1 MKEKNVNSK
10 AVKAAKTKKS
20 EKVAKAKANKAE
32 KVENAALVK
41 EPSVDS
47 AALVMPVNDS
57 TAVLDAGFAADS
69 LDATGDAAGMPP
81 LPTAE
86 QLGIT
91 ITAGNVGSAGDAGNA
106 ANAPL
111 SATVGDTINFP
122 VTVSWSV
129 NGSAILVVPTSSANA
144 KGILQLGVSQESSRS
159 VKDGKEMAQITFNY
173 KLVMQD
179 TGNLN
184 IPAMRFEIPTPMGQS
199 LDLRS
204 ESVPIRVDAPFNALP
219 FIAGGAVGVCVL
231 LAALW
236 RMRKRAN
243 ARAAADAKNAFENA
257 LREKMMVLKQR
268 VMVADSREWLLELES
283 ICKEYALHRF
293 GASAC
298 GIAGSAGA
306 SGVAAEKSAG
316 KPAEGIPGG
325 AVSAVGKPAASAVNL
340 DALVADGKLDGWKP
354 LLEEFAHARYG
365 GGKRDSFENK
375 ETWKLAMQLMGVK
388 EDE

>member
-1 MKEKNVNSK
+1 MKEKNVKSK
-10 AVKAAKTKKS
+10 TAKVKSKSKNAAS
-20 EKVAKAKANKAE
+20 A
-32 KVENAALVK
+32 ENAALVK
-41 EPSVDS
+41 ENAPDT
-47 AALVMPVNDS
+47 ALVVPTDS
-57 TAVLDAGFAADS
+57 LNASGVLDAADS
-69 LDATGDAAGMPP
+69 SNAVGDAGSVDGDSAGMPV

-91 ITAGNVGSAGDAGNA
+91 IATGNAESAGSAAGNV
-106 ANAPL
+106 PL
-111 SATVGDTINFP
+111 TATVGDTINFP

-204 ESVPIRVDAPFNALP
+204 ESVPIRVDAPFNVMP

-236 RMRKRAN
+236 RMRKRSRECAK
-243 ARAAADAKNAFENA
+243 AAAKSAFENA
-257 LREKMMVLKQR
+257 MREKMVVLKQR
-268 VMVADSREWLLELES
+268 VMVADSREWLLELEG
-283 ICKEYALHRF
+283 ICKEYAFEKF
-293 GASAC
+293 GA
-298 GIAGSAGA
+298 
-306 SGVAAEKSAG
+306 
-316 KPAEGIPGG
+316 AEGT
-325 AVSAVGKPAASAVNL
+325 AAASAVNL

-375 ETWKLAMQLMGVK
+375 ETWKLAMTLMGIK
-388 EDE
+388 EDD

>member
-1 MKEKNVNSK
+1 MKKNAISK
-10 AVKAAKTKKS
+10 TAKP
-20 EKVAKAKANKAE
+20 AKAKEAKA
-32 KVENAALVK
+32 K
-41 EPSVDS
+41 ESHESVDS
-47 AALVMPVNDS
+47 LLTVPTAGSTNVLTVDPDS
-57 TAVLDAGFAADS
+57 LNAPGALDAHESAADGS
-69 LDATGDAAGMPP
+69 NAVGDAAENDAGMPA

-91 ITAGNVGSAGDAGNA
+91 ITAGNVGNAGDAGNA
-106 ANAPL
+106 TIAPL

-144 KGILQLGVSQESSRS
+144 KGILQLGVSQESSRL

-184 IPAMRFEIPTPMGQS
+184 IPAMRFEIPTPTGQS

-204 ESVPIRVDAPFNALP
+204 DSVPIRVDAPFNAMP

-236 RMRKRAN
+236 RMRKRAK
-243 ARAAADAKNAFENA
+243 AKAELAKWNGA
-257 LREKMMVLKQR
+257 LSAIRERMMVLKQR
-268 VMVADSREWLLELES
+268 VNVADSREWLLELEGA
-283 ICKEYALHRF
+283 CKEYVLHLF
-293 GASAC
+293 GASVC
-298 GIAGSAGA
+298 GIAANAGD
-306 SGVAAEKSAG
+306 AG
-316 KPAEGIPGG
+316 M
-325 AVSAVGKPAASAVNL
+325 PAASAVNL

-375 ETWKLAMQLMGVK
+375 ETWKLAMTLMGIK
-388 EDE
+388 EED

>member
-1 MKEKNVNSK
+1 MKKNANT
-10 AVKAAKTKKS
+10 KAAKLVKAK
-20 EKVAKAKANKAE
+20 KAKAENQE
-32 KVENAALVK
+32 KNADSLLVATK
-41 EPSVDS
+41 K
-47 AALVMPVNDS
+47 DS
-57 TAVLDAGFAADS
+57 TNVLAIEPDSLNAPGDLDAGAVDGDS
-69 LDATGDAAGMPP
+69 VENDAGMPA

-91 ITAGNVGSAGDAGNA
+91 ITAGNVGSATS
-106 ANAPL
+106 APL

-204 ESVPIRVDAPFNALP
+204 DSVPIRVDAPFNAMP

-243 ARAAADAKNAFENA
+243 ARAATAAKNAFENA
-257 LREKMMVLKQR
+257 LREKMVILKQR
-268 VMVADSREWLLELES
+268 VMVADSREWLLELEG
-283 ICKEYALHRF
+283 ICKEYALHQF

-298 GIAGSAGA
+298 GIAANAGD
-306 SGVAAEKSAG
+306 AG
-316 KPAEGIPGG
+316 M
-325 AVSAVGKPAASAVNL
+325 PAASAVNL

-375 ETWKLAMQLMGVK
+375 ETWKLAMTLMGVK
-388 EDE
+388 EDD

>member
-1 MKEKNVNSK
+1 MAGTLFFTGVFFVYSWRMKEKTVNSK
-10 AVKAAKTKKS
+10 TAKVKSKKSKTKAAESAAVKNDAP
-20 EKVAKAKANKAE
+20 AE
-32 KVENAALVK
+32 SAALVK
-41 EPSVDS
+41 ENAADT
-47 AALVMPVNDS
+47 ALVVP
-57 TAVLDAGFAADS
+57 ADS
-69 LDATGDAAGMPP
+69 LNAPGDLDASSVDGDSVGNDAGMPA

-91 ITAGNVGSAGDAGNA
+91 ITAGNAGNA
-106 ANAPL
+106 GSASGNAAGNVPL

-204 ESVPIRVDAPFNALP
+204 DSVPIRVDAPFNAMP

-243 ARAAADAKNAFENA
+243 ARAAAAAKNAFENA
-257 LREKMMVLKQR
+257 MREKMVVLKQR
-268 VMVADSREWLLELES
+268 VMVADSREWLLELEG
-283 ICKEYALHRF
+283 ICKEYAFKKF
-293 GASAC
+293 GA
-298 GIAGSAGA
+298 
-306 SGVAAEKSAG
+306 
-316 KPAEGIPGG
+316 AEGI
-325 AVSAVGKPAASAVNL
+325 AAASAVNL

-375 ETWKLAMQLMGVK
+375 ETWKLAMQLMGIK

>member
-1 MKEKNVNSK
+1 
-10 AVKAAKTKKS
+10 
-20 EKVAKAKANKAE
+20 
-32 KVENAALVK
+32 VEN
-41 EPSVDS
+41 D
-47 AALVMPVNDS
+47 
-57 TAVLDAGFAADS
+57 
-69 LDATGDAAGMPP
+69 AGMPA

-91 ITAGNVGSAGDAGNA
+91 ITAGNVGSATS
-106 ANAPL
+106 APL

-204 ESVPIRVDAPFNALP
+204 DSVPIRVDAPFNAMP

-243 ARAAADAKNAFENA
+243 ARAVAAAKNAFENSM
-257 LREKMMVLKQR
+257 REKMVVLKQR
-268 VMVADSREWLLELES
+268 VMVADSREWLLELEG
-283 ICKEYALHRF
+283 ICKEYVLHLF

-298 GIAGSAGA
+298 GIAANAGD
-306 SGVAAEKSAG
+306 AG
-316 KPAEGIPGG
+316 MPAD
-325 AVSAVGKPAASAVNL
+325 KMPAASAVNL

-375 ETWKLAMQLMGVK
+375 ETWKLAMTLMGIK
-388 EDE
+388 EED

>member
-10 AVKAAKTKKS
+10 TAKPVKAK
-20 EKVAKAKANKAE
+20 KAKAENQE
-32 KVENAALVK
+32 KN
-41 EPSVDS
+41 
-47 AALVMPVNDS
+47 
-57 TAVLDAGFAADS
+57 ADS
-69 LDATGDAAGMPP
+69 LLVATKKDSTNVLAIEPDSLNAPGDLDASAVDGDSVENDAGMPA

-91 ITAGNVGSAGDAGNA
+91 ITAGNVGSATS
-106 ANAPL
+106 APL

-204 ESVPIRVDAPFNALP
+204 DSVPIRVDAPFNAMP
-219 FIAGGAVGVCVL
+219 FIAGGAVGICVL

-236 RMRKRAN
+236 RMRKRAHL
-243 ARAAADAKNAFENA
+243 RAATAAKNAFENA
-257 LREKMMVLKQR
+257 LREKMVVLKQR

-283 ICKEYALHRF
+283 ICKEYVLHLF

-298 GIAGSAGA
+298 GIAANAGD
-306 SGVAAEKSAG
+306 AG
-316 KPAEGIPGG
+316 M
-325 AVSAVGKPAASAVNL
+325 PAASAVNL

-375 ETWKLAMQLMGVK
+375 ETWKLAMTLMGIK

>member
-1 MKEKNVNSK
+1 MFWASPFIIVFFVYSLRMKEKNVNSK
-10 AVKAAKTKKS
+10 TAKSFKAK
-20 EKVAKAKANKAE
+20 KAKAENQE
-32 KVENAALVK
+32 KN
-41 EPSVDS
+41 
-47 AALVMPVNDS
+47 
-57 TAVLDAGFAADS
+57 ADS
-69 LDATGDAAGMPP
+69 LLVATKKDSTNVLAIEPDSLNAPGDLDAHESAADGSNAVGDAAQNDAGMPA

-91 ITAGNVGSAGDAGNA
+91 ITAGNVGNA
-106 ANAPL
+106 TSAPL

-204 ESVPIRVDAPFNALP
+204 DSVPIRVDAPFNAMP

-236 RMRKRAN
+236 RMRKRAHL
-243 ARAAADAKNAFENA
+243 RAATAAKNAFENA
-257 LREKMMVLKQR
+257 LREKMVVLKQR
-268 VMVADSREWLLELES
+268 VMVADSREWLLELEG
-283 ICKEYALHRF
+283 ICKEYALHQF

-298 GIAGSAGA
+298 GIAAKAGD
-306 SGVAAEKSAG
+306 AG
-316 KPAEGIPGG
+316 M
-325 AVSAVGKPAASAVNL
+325 PAASAVNL

-375 ETWKLAMQLMGVK
+375 ETWKLAMTLMGIK
-388 EDE
+388 EED

>member
-1 MKEKNVNSK
+1 MKKNANT
-10 AVKAAKTKKS
+10 KAAKP
-20 EKVAKAKANKAE
+20 VKAKKATAENQE
-32 KVENAALVK
+32 KN
-41 EPSVDS
+41 
-47 AALVMPVNDS
+47 
-57 TAVLDAGFAADS
+57 ADS
-69 LDATGDAAGMPP
+69 LLVATKKDSTNVLAIEPDSLNASGDLDASAVDGDSVENDAGMPA

-106 ANAPL
+106 TGSATGNAPL

-144 KGILQLGVSQESSRS
+144 KGILQLGVSQESSRL

-204 ESVPIRVDAPFNALP
+204 DSVPIRVDAPFNAMP
-219 FIAGGAVGVCVL
+219 FIAGGAVGICVL

-243 ARAAADAKNAFENA
+243 LRAATAAKNAFENA
-257 LREKMMVLKQR
+257 LREKMVVLKQR
-268 VMVADSREWLLELES
+268 VMVADSREWLLELEG
-283 ICKEYALHRF
+283 ICKEYVLHQF
-293 GASAC
+293 GASVC
-298 GIAGSAGA
+298 GIAANASDAGM
-306 SGVAAEKSAG
+306 
-316 KPAEGIPGG
+316 
-325 AVSAVGKPAASAVNL
+325 PAASAVNL
-340 DALVADGKLDGWKP
+340 DALVADDKLDGWKP

-375 ETWKLAMQLMGVK
+375 ETWKLAMTLMGIK
-388 EDE
+388 EED

>member
-1 MKEKNVNSK
+1 MKKNAISK
-10 AVKAAKTKKS
+10 TAKP
-20 EKVAKAKANKAE
+20 AKAKEAKA
-32 KVENAALVK
+32 K
-41 EPSVDS
+41 ESHESVDS
-47 AALVMPVNDS
+47 LLTVPTAGSTNVLTVEPDS
-57 TAVLDAGFAADS
+57 LNAPGDLDAGAVDGDS
-69 LDATGDAAGMPP
+69 VENDAGMPA

-91 ITAGNVGSAGDAGNA
+91 ITAGNVGSATS
-106 ANAPL
+106 APL

-204 ESVPIRVDAPFNALP
+204 DSVPIRVDAPFNAMP

-243 ARAAADAKNAFENA
+243 LRAATAAKNAFENA
-257 LREKMMVLKQR
+257 LREKMVVLKQR
-268 VMVADSREWLLELES
+268 VMVADSREWLLELEG
-283 ICKEYALHRF
+283 ICKEYVLHLF

-298 GIAGSAGA
+298 GIAANAGD
-306 SGVAAEKSAG
+306 AG
-316 KPAEGIPGG
+316 M
-325 AVSAVGKPAASAVNL
+325 PAASAVNL

-375 ETWKLAMQLMGVK
+375 ETWKLAMTLMGIK
-388 EDE
+388 EED

>member
-1 MKEKNVNSK
+1 MKEKNAKSK
-10 AVKAAKTKKS
+10 TAKVKSKSKNAAS
-20 EKVAKAKANKAE
+20 A
-32 KVENAALVK
+32 ENAALVK
-41 EPSVDS
+41 ENAPDT
-47 AALVMPVNDS
+47 ALVVPTDS
-57 TAVLDAGFAADS
+57 LNASGVLDAVDS
-69 LDATGDAAGMPP
+69 SNAVGDAGPVDGDSAGMPV

-91 ITAGNVGSAGDAGNA
+91 ITAGNAASAGNA
-106 ANAPL
+106 LGNAPL

-204 ESVPIRVDAPFNALP
+204 ESVPIRVDTPFNAMP
-219 FIAGGAVGVCVL
+219 FIAGAVVGACVL

-243 ARAAADAKNAFENA
+243 ARATAAAKSAFENA
-257 LREKMMVLKQR
+257 LREKMVVLKQR
-268 VMVADSREWLLELES
+268 VMVADSREWLLELEG
-283 ICKEYALHRF
+283 ICKEYAFEKF
-293 GASAC
+293 GAAEET
-298 GIAGSAGA
+298 A
-306 SGVAAEKSAG
+306 S
-316 KPAEGIPGG
+316 
-325 AVSAVGKPAASAVNL
+325 ASAVNL

-375 ETWKLAMQLMGVK
+375 ETWKLAMTLMGIK
-388 EDE
+388 EDD

>member
-1 MKEKNVNSK
+1 MKKNAISK
-10 AVKAAKTKKS
+10 TAKP
-20 EKVAKAKANKAE
+20 AKAKEAKA
-32 KVENAALVK
+32 K
-41 EPSVDS
+41 ESHESVDS
-47 AALVMPVNDS
+47 LLTVPTAGSTNVLTVEPDS
-57 TAVLDAGFAADS
+57 ASVS
-69 LDATGDAAGMPP
+69 GDADANAAMMQ

-91 ITAGNVGSAGDAGNA
+91 ITAGNVGDVECAGNA
-106 ANAPL
+106 TSVPL

-204 ESVPIRVDAPFNALP
+204 DSVPIRVDAPFNAMP
-219 FIAGGAVGVCVL
+219 FIAGAVVGACVL

-243 ARAAADAKNAFENA
+243 VRAATAAKNAFENA
-257 LREKMMVLKQR
+257 LREKMVVLKQR
-268 VMVADSREWLLELES
+268 VMVADSREWLLELEG
-283 ICKEYALHRF
+283 ICKEYAFEKF
-293 GASAC
+293 GA
-298 GIAGSAGA
+298 
-306 SGVAAEKSAG
+306 
-316 KPAEGIPGG
+316 AEGTAAGM
-325 AVSAVGKPAASAVNL
+325 SADKMPAASAVNL

-375 ETWKLAMQLMGVK
+375 ETWKLAMTLMGIK
-388 EDE
+388 EDD

>member
-10 AVKAAKTKKS
+10 TAKPVKAK
-20 EKVAKAKANKAE
+20 KAKAENQE
-32 KVENAALVK
+32 KN
-41 EPSVDS
+41 
-47 AALVMPVNDS
+47 
-57 TAVLDAGFAADS
+57 ADS
-69 LDATGDAAGMPP
+69 LLVATKKDSTNVLAIEPDSLNAPGDLDAHESAADGSNAVGDAAQNDAGMPA

-91 ITAGNVGSAGDAGNA
+91 ITAGNAGSAGNVAS
-106 ANAPL
+106 APL

-144 KGILQLGVSQESSRS
+144 KGILQLGVSQESSRL

-204 ESVPIRVDAPFNALP
+204 DSVPIRVDAPFNAMP

-243 ARAAADAKNAFENA
+243 LRAATAAKNAFENA
-257 LREKMMVLKQR
+257 LREKMVVLKQR
-268 VMVADSREWLLELES
+268 VMVADSREWLLELEG
-283 ICKEYALHRF
+283 ICKEYALHQF

-298 GIAGSAGA
+298 GIAAKAGD
-306 SGVAAEKSAG
+306 AG
-316 KPAEGIPGG
+316 M
-325 AVSAVGKPAASAVNL
+325 PAASAVNL

-375 ETWKLAMQLMGVK
+375 ETWKLAMTLMGIK
-388 EDE
+388 EED

>member
-1 MKEKNVNSK
+1 MKEKNAKSK
-10 AVKAAKTKKS
+10 TAKVKSKSKNAAS
-20 EKVAKAKANKAE
+20 A
-32 KVENAALVK
+32 ENAALVK
-41 EPSVDS
+41 ENAPDT
-47 AALVMPVNDS
+47 ALVVPTDS
-57 TAVLDAGFAADS
+57 LNASGVLDAVDS
-69 LDATGDAAGMPP
+69 SNAVGDAGPVDGDSAGMPV

-91 ITAGNVGSAGDAGNA
+91 ITAGNAAG
-106 ANAPL
+106 NAPL

-204 ESVPIRVDAPFNALP
+204 ESVPIRVDAPFNAMP

-243 ARAAADAKNAFENA
+243 ARATAAAKNAFENA
-257 LREKMMVLKQR
+257 LREKMVVLKQR
-268 VMVADSREWLLELES
+268 VMVADSREWLLELEG
-283 ICKEYALHRF
+283 ICKEYAFEKF
-293 GASAC
+293 GA
-298 GIAGSAGA
+298 
-306 SGVAAEKSAG
+306 
-316 KPAEGIPGG
+316 AEGTAAGM
-325 AVSAVGKPAASAVNL
+325 SADKMPAASAVNL

-375 ETWKLAMQLMGVK
+375 ETWKLAMTLMGIK
-388 EDE
+388 EDD

>member
-10 AVKAAKTKKS
+10 AAKPVKAK
-20 EKVAKAKANKAE
+20 KAKAENQE
-32 KVENAALVK
+32 KNADSLLVATK
-41 EPSVDS
+41 K
-47 AALVMPVNDS
+47 DS
-57 TAVLDAGFAADS
+57 TNVLAIEPDSLNASGDLDAGAVDGDS
-69 LDATGDAAGMPP
+69 VENDAGMPA

-91 ITAGNVGSAGDAGNA
+91 ITAGNVGNA
-106 ANAPL
+106 TSAPL

-204 ESVPIRVDAPFNALP
+204 DSVPIRVDAPFNAMP

-243 ARAAADAKNAFENA
+243 VRAATAAKNAFENA
-257 LREKMMVLKQR
+257 LREKMIVLKQR
-268 VMVADSREWLLELES
+268 VMVADSREWLLELEG
-283 ICKEYALHRF
+283 ICKEYAFEKF
-293 GASAC
+293 GA
-298 GIAGSAGA
+298 
-306 SGVAAEKSAG
+306 
-316 KPAEGIPGG
+316 AEGT
-325 AVSAVGKPAASAVNL
+325 SAVSAVNL
-340 DALVADGKLDGWKP
+340 DALVADDKLDGWKP

-375 ETWKLAMQLMGVK
+375 ETWKLAMTLMGVK
-388 EDE
+388 EDD

>member
-1 MKEKNVNSK
+1 MKEKNAKSK
-10 AVKAAKTKKS
+10 TAKVKSKSKNAAS
-20 EKVAKAKANKAE
+20 A
-32 KVENAALVK
+32 ENAALVK
-41 EPSVDS
+41 ENAPDT
-47 AALVMPVNDS
+47 ALVVPTDS
-57 TAVLDAGFAADS
+57 LNASGVLDAVDS
-69 LDATGDAAGMPP
+69 SNAVGDTGPVDGDSAGMPV

-91 ITAGNVGSAGDAGNA
+91 ITAGNAASAGNA
-106 ANAPL
+106 AGNAPL

-204 ESVPIRVDAPFNALP
+204 ESVPIRVDAPFNAMP
-219 FIAGGAVGVCVL
+219 FIAGGVVGVCVL

-243 ARAAADAKNAFENA
+243 ARATAAAKSAFENA
-257 LREKMMVLKQR
+257 LREKMVVLKQR
-268 VMVADSREWLLELES
+268 VMVADSREWLLELEG
-283 ICKEYALHRF
+283 ICKEYAFEKF
-293 GASAC
+293 GA
-298 GIAGSAGA
+298 
-306 SGVAAEKSAG
+306 
-316 KPAEGIPGG
+316 AEGTAAGM
-325 AVSAVGKPAASAVNL
+325 SADKMPAASAVNL

-375 ETWKLAMQLMGVK
+375 ETWKLAMTLMGIK
-388 EDE
+388 EDD

>member
-1 MKEKNVNSK
+1 MKEKNAKSK
-10 AVKAAKTKKS
+10 TAKVKSKSKNAAS
-20 EKVAKAKANKAE
+20 A
-32 KVENAALVK
+32 ENAALVK
-41 EPSVDS
+41 ENAPDT
-47 AALVMPVNDS
+47 ALVVPTDS
-57 TAVLDAGFAADS
+57 LNASGVLDAVDS
-69 LDATGDAAGMPP
+69 SNAVGDAGPVDGDSAGMPV

-91 ITAGNVGSAGDAGNA
+91 ITAGNAAG
-106 ANAPL
+106 NAPL

-204 ESVPIRVDAPFNALP
+204 ESVPIRVDAPFNAMP

-231 LAALW
+231 LAALG

-243 ARAAADAKNAFENA
+243 ARATAAAKNAFENA
-257 LREKMMVLKQR
+257 LREKMVVLKQR
-268 VMVADSREWLLELES
+268 VMVADSREWLLELEG
-283 ICKEYALHRF
+283 ICKEYAFEKF
-293 GASAC
+293 GA
-298 GIAGSAGA
+298 
-306 SGVAAEKSAG
+306 
-316 KPAEGIPGG
+316 AEGTAAGM
-325 AVSAVGKPAASAVNL
+325 SADKMPAASAVNL

-375 ETWKLAMQLMGVK
+375 ETWKLAMTLMGIK
-388 EDE
+388 EDD

>member
-1 MKEKNVNSK
+1 MFWASPFIIVFFVYSLRMKEKNVNSK
-10 AVKAAKTKKS
+10 TAKPVKAK
-20 EKVAKAKANKAE
+20 KAKAENQE
-32 KVENAALVK
+32 KNADSLLVATK
-41 EPSVDS
+41 K
-47 AALVMPVNDS
+47 DS
-57 TAVLDAGFAADS
+57 TNVLAIEPDSLNASGDLDAHESAADS
-69 LDATGDAAGMPP
+69 SSAVGSVDGDSAGNDAGMPA

-91 ITAGNVGSAGDAGNA
+91 ITAGNVGNAGDAGNA
-106 ANAPL
+106 TGNAPL

-184 IPAMRFEIPTPMGQS
+184 IPAMRFEIPMPMGQS

-204 ESVPIRVDAPFNALP
+204 DSVPIRVDAPFNAMP

-243 ARAAADAKNAFENA
+243 ARAAAAAKNAFENA
-257 LREKMMVLKQR
+257 MREKMVVLKQR
-268 VMVADSREWLLELES
+268 VMVADSREWLLELEG
-283 ICKEYALHRF
+283 ICKEYALHQF

-298 GIAGSAGA
+298 GIAAKAGD
-306 SGVAAEKSAG
+306 AG
-316 KPAEGIPGG
+316 M
-325 AVSAVGKPAASAVNL
+325 PAASAVNL
-340 DALVADGKLDGWKP
+340 DALVADGKLDGWNP

-375 ETWKLAMQLMGVK
+375 ETWKLAMTLMGIK
-388 EDE
+388 DED